1 MAHARGTV
9 SILISVTGA
18 TKEPLVSA
26 VTFRGSEAVDLPASV
41 TRSQRQGGIEFA
53 IRLNAPARSDGIFV
67 KGEFE
72 FTDASIVKVSIR
84 NEASPST
91 AARNLSIA
99 VAGGTATFETFQPVE
114 ATLQPTITSGLRG
127 VRPTT
132 PGSIDDLLA
141 GDAAPGKTAV
151 ARKLDPPQDVDYE
164 VWFGTDR
171 GVGVPDGAGVT
182 FTAHRGRALTLGTC
196 KVRIPPSHKI
206 GSTGSGLLKRLF
218 GPDDRLKLVETRVSE
233 LDAWSDAIRARLASL
248 GSTPGCGVVFVHGYN
263 VSFRDAAIRSAQL
276 GYDLAVDGPMA
287 FFSWPSRGAIASY
300 AADEATVDA
309 SEDHLFAF
317 LRHFIAACGGAPV
330 HVIAHSMGN
339 RVVARTLVR
348 LRREQPDVRLDQLI
362 SAAPDLDQD
371 TFASLA
377 RQFRDVAKQA
387 TLYISAND
395 TAVELSRVF
404 HSEPRAGLYPPVTVL
419 PGFDTVA
426 VTDVD
431 TSLLGHG
438 YVAEAREVLHDM
450 HSVLHFGMTPDK
462 RMGLRLMA
470 MGGSNYWAIVA

>member
-1 MAHARGTV
+1 MATVAGTIP
-9 SILISVTGA
+9 ILVAVTGA
-18 TKEPLVSA
+18 TKEPVVSA
-26 VTFRGSEAVDLPASV
+26 VAFRGSEAVGLPASV
-41 TRSQRQGGIEFA
+41 AHFQGQSGTEFR
-53 IRLNAPARSDGIFV
+53 IRFPAPAGSDGV
-67 KGEFE
+67 SVGGEFE
-72 FTDASIVKVSIR
+72 FADAGVVGVSIR

-91 AARNLSIA
+91 IARNLSFA
-99 VAGGTATFETFQPVE
+99 VAGGTATFETFQPIAANLQ
-114 ATLQPTITSGLRG
+114 ATIEPGVHG
-127 VRPTT
+127 VRPTRG
-132 PGSIDDLLA
+132 GSIDDLLA
-141 GDAAPGKTAV
+141 DDAAPGATAV
-151 ARKLDPPQDVDYE
+151 ARQLDPPQDVDYE

-171 GVGVPDGAGVT
+171 EVGVPDSAGET
-182 FTAHRGRALTLGTC
+182 FTARRGRALTLGTC
-196 KVRIPPSHKI
+196 KVRIPPSHRI
-206 GSTGSGLLKRLF
+206 GSTGSGTLKRLF
-218 GPDDRLKLVETRVSE
+218 GPDDRLKLIETTVSR
-233 LDAWSDAIRARLASL
+233 LDGWSDAIRARLASR
-248 GSTPGCGVVFVHGYN
+248 GATTGCGVVFVHGYN

-287 FFSWPSRGAIASY
+287 FFSWPSRGALISY

-362 SAAPDLDQD
+362 AAAPDLDQD

-377 RQFRDVAKQA
+377 GQFRDVAKQA
-387 TLYISAND
+387 TLYISAHD

-419 PGFDTVA
+419 PGFDTIA
-426 VTDVD
+426 VTNVD

-470 MGGSNYWAIVA
+470 TGGSNHWAIGA